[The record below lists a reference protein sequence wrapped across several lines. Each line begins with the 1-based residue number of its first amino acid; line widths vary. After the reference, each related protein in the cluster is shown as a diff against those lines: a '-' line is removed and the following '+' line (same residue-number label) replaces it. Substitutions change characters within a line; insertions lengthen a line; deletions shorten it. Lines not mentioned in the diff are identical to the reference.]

1 MPLNIETHINTMY
14 NCPFMFLV
22 RIIAHL
28 KLYLHVGYVPKES
41 HDTCLK
47 TLSFG
52 DDCCVHKSFILLSCA
67 PFWDWFHLSF
77 ITIES
82 QWKNENLFFIK
93 PHLSGL
99 VIFFSYRLNAHIITH
114 NAHSCYSSQLN
125 SYHILIYLWVPIH
138 FITLSS

>member
-1 MPLNIETHINTMY
+1 MPLNTKTHINTMY
-14 NCPFMFLV
+14 NCPFMSLV

-52 DDCCVHKSFILLSCA
+52 DDCRVHKSFILLLCA

-77 ITIES
+77 IAIES

-99 VIFFSYRLNAHIITH
+99 VIFFHIGLMHILSLIMHIHVIQANWIPTT
-114 NAHSCYSSQLN
+114 YSSIYEFP
-125 SYHILIYLWVPIH
+125 SIL
-138 FITLSS
+138 